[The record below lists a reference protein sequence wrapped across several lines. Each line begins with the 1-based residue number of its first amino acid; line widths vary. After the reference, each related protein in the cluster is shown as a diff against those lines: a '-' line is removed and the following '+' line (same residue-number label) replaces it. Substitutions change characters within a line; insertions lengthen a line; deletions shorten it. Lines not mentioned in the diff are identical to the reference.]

1 MNRLR
6 LAIRVQ
12 VQVPPVELSSESNM
26 IQPGLS
32 TIALDI
38 GSTSIK
44 GALIEAET
52 GRLSQFTKRPFPDPV
67 SNLPTGHV
75 EIAPDAVV
83 ESLQSLLAELS
94 EYTTGHC
101 DVWICGQMGG
111 VILADD
117 RGRPKSNYLSWRDQR
132 TIAPG
137 QARKS
142 SLETI
147 RLDWPEPIFASL
159 GRELQPGSTTTL
171 LHWLSESRQLTDG
184 VLPLSIADY
193 CIAHLAKQPGVMHST
208 HAIGLL
214 DLHKLDWHYAALE
227 RIGLGDLWWPEL
239 RRDTETVARWKIAG
253 RIYDIH
259 GSYGDQQCALFGSQL
274 RPGELSINASTGSQV
289 SVLSKQ
295 FTSGPYQT
303 RCYFNDLWLNTIT
316 HLPAGRALN
325 GWVQL
330 LSELAHAENKSLER
344 VWETI
349 AEKMHEVDATEL
361 RASIA
366 LHSSPVGSSGSL
378 QNITLENLTVGHV
391 FLAACESMA
400 ENYHQQ
406 SQRLSAFA
414 PWEQLVVSGGLSAA
428 LPKLLGILQSQF
440 QLPVRESL
448 GEETLLGLARLAQN
462 RNTTQLSKID
472 HE

>member
-1 MNRLR
+1 MRVANR
-6 LAIRVQ
+6 IRVRDLR
-12 VQVPPVELSSESNM
+12 VDRKSEAQM

-44 GALIEAET
+44 GALIEVDT
-52 GRLSQFTKRPFPDPV
+52 GQLSHFTKRPFPDPI
-67 SNLPTGHV
+67 SNLPSGHI
-75 EIAPDAVV
+75 EIDPNTVV
-83 ESLQSLLAELS
+83 QSVLSLLAELS

-111 VILADD
+111 VLLADD

-132 TIAPG
+132 GVAPG
-137 QARKS
+137 QGRKS

-159 GRELQPGSTTTL
+159 GRELQPGSTSTL
-171 LHWLSESRQLTDG
+171 LHWLSETRQLPDG
-184 VLPLSIADY
+184 VLPLSIADF
-193 CIAHLAKQPGVMHST
+193 CVAHIAKQPGVMHTT

-214 DLHKLDWHYAALE
+214 DLNKLDWHYAALE

-239 RRDTETVARWKIAG
+239 RSDTASVARWKIAG
-253 RIYDIH
+253 RVYDIH
-259 GSYGDQQCALFGSQL
+259 GSYGDQQCALYGSQL
-274 RPGELSINASTGSQV
+274 QLGELSVNVSTGSQI
-289 SVLSKQ
+289 SALSEQ

-303 RCYFNDLWLNTIT
+303 RCYFKDQWLNTVT

-330 LSELAHAENKSLER
+330 LSELAMAEDKPLER

-349 AEKMHEVDATEL
+349 AGKMQAVSETQL
-361 RASIA
+361 RANIA
-366 LHSSPVGSSGSL
+366 MHPSPVGSSGSL
-378 QNITLENLTVGHV
+378 QNITLENLNVGQL
-391 FLAACESMA
+391 FLAACHSMA

-406 SQRLSAFA
+406 SERLAIFSPWQR
-414 PWEQLVVSGGLSAA
+414 LVVSGGLSSA
-428 LPKLLGILQSQF
+428 LPKLLGILENRF
-440 QLPVRESL
+440 QLPVRESV
-448 GEETLLGLARLAQN
+448 GEETLLGLARLAQTS
-462 RNTTQLSKID
+462 NTT
-472 HE
+472 H